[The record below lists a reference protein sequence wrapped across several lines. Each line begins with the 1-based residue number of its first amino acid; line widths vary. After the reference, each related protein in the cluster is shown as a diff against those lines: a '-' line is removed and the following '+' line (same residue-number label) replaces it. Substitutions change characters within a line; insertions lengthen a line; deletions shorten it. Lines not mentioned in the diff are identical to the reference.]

1 MLKRSIDPVWFAIMM
16 AQLGL
21 FALLILGV
29 LTWYDFGKHKL
40 GMISRFFGR
49 YSRGGLSVFFVES
62 LLSAA
67 IMSSLRALGLKPAL
81 DISGALLFGLSL
93 TLFWGFVLMLWEKKH
108 YRYGIEDLMSR
119 SLNKTAPNEKLKK
132 LED

>member
-1 MLKRSIDPVWFAIMM
+1 
-16 AQLGL
+16 
-21 FALLILGV
+21 
-29 LTWYDFGKHKL
+29 
-40 GMISRFFGR
+40 
-49 YSRGGLSVFFVES
+49 
-62 LLSAA
+62 
-67 IMSSLRALGLKPAL
+67 MSSLRALGLKPAL